1 MVEAVEEMIGNIICT
16 GDLHM
21 DALAELEDTPCIKR
35 IHRGGS
41 GGPDSGRHLSS
52 SLVASGSSGGDT
64 SSCATGENDENLRI
78 INRGPIGSIPAVNQL

>member
-52 SLVASGSSGGDT
+52 SLGVSGGSSGGT
-64 SSCATGENDENLRI
+64 ASWETGENDENL
-78 INRGPIGSIPAVNQL
+78 SITSCGLMG